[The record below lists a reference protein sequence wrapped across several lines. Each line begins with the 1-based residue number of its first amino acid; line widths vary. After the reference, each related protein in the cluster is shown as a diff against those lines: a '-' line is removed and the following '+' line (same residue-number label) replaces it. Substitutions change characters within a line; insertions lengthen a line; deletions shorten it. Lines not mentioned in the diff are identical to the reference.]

1 MSGTLPA
8 QRNRGHAPNPALPAG
23 NEAGSRAGDDV
34 SAGAGT
40 PAPGR
45 EDLRAPRV
53 AGRPAVLV
61 QQWAEIVW
69 IHWRVDPAEVQAL
82 LPPALTVDTFDGSA
96 WVGLIPFEMRNLRPV
111 VAGRVLP
118 AVGSTSS
125 FSEVNVRT
133 YVTGPAGPGVW
144 FHSLDATS
152 RMAVGVA
159 RTLWSLPY
167 RYASVDRQLG
177 SERRWWSVSRPDGT
191 AGRAGVRLG
200 EAVATDPLAEFLTA
214 RFRLYARLTR
224 NRLLTAPVRHEDWSL
239 LHAELDD
246 LHPGLVEAAGYRLGS
261 RAGAPEHVVAGR
273 PVDVTVGL
281 PSLLH
286 A

>member
-1 MSGTLPA
+1 MPDAT
-8 QRNRGHAPNPALPAG
+8 
-23 NEAGSRAGDDV
+23 
-34 SAGAGT
+34 SAGLTISPGLAVASSVMT
-40 PAPGR
+40 PVAPPTPRRDGPA
-45 EDLRAPRV
+45 ERV

-96 WVGLIPFEMRNLRPV
+96 WVGLVPFEMRNLRPV

-118 AVGSTSS
+118 AVGSTHS

-133 YVTGPAGPGVW
+133 YVRGPAGPGVW

-152 RMAVGVA
+152 RLAVAVA
-159 RTLWSLPY
+159 RGLWSLPY
-167 RYASVDRQLG
+167 RYASVERQLG
-177 SERRWWSVSRPDGT
+177 PERRWWSVNRPDGT
-191 AGRAGVRLG
+191 AGRAGA
-200 EAVATDPLAEFLTA
+200 AVGGPVPTGPLEEFLTA
-214 RFRLYARLTR
+214 RYRLYAPLTHT
-224 NRLLTAPVRHEDWSL
+224 RLLTAPVRHEDWL
-239 LHAELDD
+239 LLEAGLDD
-246 LHPGLVEAAGYRLGS
+246 LDAGLVEAAGYRLG
-261 RAGAPEHVVAGR
+261 RCIGTPEHVVAAR

-281 PSLLH
+281 PALIR